1 MRFSNTGSV
10 PVSTCWLASVYW
22 TNRKLLWYLLKNSD
36 YEYLNCQNSF
46 SHWRFSNQKEIQVKH
61 SASRCV
67 AIDGSVSCS
76 TCAAFPSLLGE
87 KAHPSTSSKM
97 FWCFSLNSYIY
108 HVQNWQYQAV
118 CGSTDKKNER
128 GGLDFQ
134 GLIECKSHVW
144 LTCKILMRYQ
154 LL

>member
-1 MRFSNTGSV
+1 MRFSNAGSV

-36 YEYLNCQNSF
+36 YEYLNCQSSF

-97 FWCFSLNSYIY
+97 FWCFSLNSYILPCPELAVSGSLWEY
-108 HVQNWQYQAV
+108 WQ
-118 CGSTDKKNER
+118 KNER